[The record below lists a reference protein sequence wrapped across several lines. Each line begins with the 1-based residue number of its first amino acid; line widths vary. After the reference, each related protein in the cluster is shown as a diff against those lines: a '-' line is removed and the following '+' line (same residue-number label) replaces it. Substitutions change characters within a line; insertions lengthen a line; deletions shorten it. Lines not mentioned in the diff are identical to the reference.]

1 MSHLKTKAAL
11 RAYTIAEVL
20 TVTVIMGFVATFV
33 ALIVGP
39 MFTAVN
45 SQGAKIDT
53 LQAAV
58 RSFYRIQ
65 RDLHQANVN
74 GVYVCT
80 YPAPSTCSAPAGA
93 LTDATVIA
101 IISPK
106 SNGTGQLSWD
116 SAQGQP
122 QWKGYNVYWLAPDA
136 NGVMSLNYA
145 FNDPGGALL
154 GVLSAD
160 AAVNNALAAN
170 PQFLATSVTGL
181 QLSQT
186 VPTSTI
192 GLKMFATSTEG
203 KSTNETSYQSDT
215 VARNKD

>member
-1 MSHLKTKAAL
+1 MSRLRTSATL
-11 RAYTIAEVL
+11 RAYTVAEVL
-20 TVTVIMGFVATFV
+20 TVTVIMGFVTTFV

-39 MFTAVN
+39 MFNAVN

-74 GVYVCT
+74 GVFVCT
-80 YPAPSTCSAPAGA
+80 YPAPTTCAPPSAGLA
-93 LTDATVIA
+93 DATVIA

-106 SNGTGQLSWD
+106 TNGTGQLSWD

-145 FNDPGGALL
+145 FNDPTGGALI

-160 AAVNNALAAN
+160 AAVNNALAAD
-170 PQFLATSVTGL
+170 PQFLATSVTEL
-181 QLSQT
+181 QVSQT

-203 KSTNETSYQSDT
+203 KSTNETSFESDT
-215 VARNKD
+215 VARNN